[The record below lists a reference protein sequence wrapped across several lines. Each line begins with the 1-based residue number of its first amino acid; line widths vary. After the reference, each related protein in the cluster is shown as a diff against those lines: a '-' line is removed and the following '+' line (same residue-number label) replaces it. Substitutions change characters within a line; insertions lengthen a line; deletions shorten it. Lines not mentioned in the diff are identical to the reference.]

1 MQDSCSLSH
10 IEQGLL
16 YARNRVSIRVKVG
29 SKVESDQ
36 KANIVSDLGF
46 IAVRNTQISNK
57 LY

>member
-1 MQDSCSLSH
+1 MQDSRGLSH

-16 YARNRVSIRVKVG
+16 YARNRVSVRGKVG

-46 IAVRNTQISNK
+46 IAMHNIQISNT
-57 LY
+57 